1 MSKVK
6 VEVQLLSK
14 DLLKAVEQLNQEDL
28 EQFVSQVIELQAQRK
43 ATSLPKNE
51 AELFRKIN
59 QGIPLDTQKV
69 YNELIVKREAETLT
83 AEEHQ
88 HLLLLTEQIE
98 KLQAQRVQ
106 YLAELASIRGVSLNA
121 LMDDL
126 EIEMPQYV

>member
-14 DLLKAVEQLNQEDL
+14 DLLKAVEQLSQEDL

-51 AELFRKIN
+51 AELLIKIN

-83 AEEHQ
+83 VEEHQ

-106 YLAELASIRGVSLNA
+106 YLAELASIRGVSLTA

>member
-14 DLLKAVEQLNQEDL
+14 DLLKAVEQLSQEDL

-51 AELFRKIN
+51 AELLRKIN

-83 AEEHQ
+83 VEEHQ

-106 YLAELASIRGVSLNA
+106 YLAELASIRGVSLTA

>member
-1 MSKVK
+1 M
-6 VEVQLLSK
+6 QLLSK
-14 DLLKAVEQLNQEDL
+14 DLLKAVEQLSQEDL
-28 EQFVSQVIELQAQRK
+28 EQFVSQLIELQAQRK

-51 AELFRKIN
+51 AELLRKIN
-59 QGIPLDTQKV
+59 QNIPLDTQKV

-83 AEEHQ
+83 VEEHQ

-98 KLQAQRVQ
+98 KLQAQRLQ
-106 YLAELASIRGVSLNA
+106 YLAELASIRGVSLTA